1 VVPSGL
7 ISVLIPL
14 YNEEAYIAE
23 ILSRVMAAA
32 LPTGCAL
39 EIVIVDDGSTD
50 RSADIAEQIRAR
62 HPEFIRLIRNG
73 KNRGKG
79 AAVRAAIEA
88 ARGEFCV
95 IQDADLEYHP
105 REYLKLMTPLIEGS
119 ADVVYGSRFMNSR
132 RPALY
137 FWHSVANYLLTGLCN
152 VFSGLELTDAL
163 TGYKAFRTSL
173 VKTVPLGCDG
183 FAIEAELTMKLAKRG
198 ARFVEVAIGYEGRSY
213 RDGKKV
219 GLKDAFE
226 TAAVI
231 FYCGAAN
238 PGRSRVSRGFGP
250 AKSTPQAES
259 LPHLKGR

>member
-1 VVPSGL
+1 VVLSGL

-32 LPTGCAL
+32 LPAGYAR
-39 EIVIVDDGSTD
+39 EVVIVDDGSTD
-50 RSADIAEQIRAR
+50 RSAEIAERVCARYPDLIR
-62 HPEFIRLIRNG
+62 FIRLA

-79 AAVRAAIEA
+79 AAVRVGMAA

-95 IQDADLEYHP
+95 VQDADLEYHP
-105 REYLKLMTPLIEGS
+105 RDFLKLVAPLVDGS

-132 RPALY
+132 KPALY
-137 FWHSVANYLLTGLCN
+137 FWHSVANYLLTWLCN
-152 VFSGLELTDAL
+152 LCSGLVLTDAL

-173 VKTVPLGCDG
+173 VKTLPLRCDG

-198 ARFVEVAIGYEGRSY
+198 ARFVEVPIGYEGRSY

-219 GLKDAFE
+219 GLKAAFE
-226 TAAVI
+226 TAAVVL
-231 FYCGAAN
+231 YCSADAISPA
-238 PGRSRVSRGFGP
+238 PGGSACP
-250 AKSTPQAES
+250 T
-259 LPHLKGR
+259 LKVGD

>member
-1 VVPSGL
+1 
-7 ISVLIPL
+7 
-14 YNEEAYIAE
+14 
-23 ILSRVMAAA
+23 MAAA
-32 LPTGCAL
+32 LPAGFVL

-50 RSADIAEQIRAR
+50 RSADIAEQICAR
-62 HPEFIRLIRNG
+62 HPDFIRLIRHSS
-73 KNRGKG
+73 NRGKG
-79 AAVRAAIEA
+79 AAVRAAVEA

-105 REYLKLMTPLIEGS
+105 RDFVKLIAPLIDGS

-152 VFSGLELTDAL
+152 AFSGLGLTDAL
-163 TGYKAFRTSL
+163 TGYKAFRTAL
-173 VKTVPLGCDG
+173 VKVLPLRCDG
-183 FAIEAELTMKLAKRG
+183 FAVEAELTMKLAQRG
-198 ARFVEVAIGYEGRSY
+198 ARFVEVPVGYQGRSY

-231 FYCGAAN
+231 LYCGAAN
-238 PGRSRVSRGFGP
+238 PGRSRVLRGFGP
-250 AKSTPQAES
+250 AKSRPQAES
-259 LPHLKGR
+259 LPHKLGNLKVGD